1 MQQPAMAGCCMAH
14 RLFGAPF
21 SRTSKDATI
30 AWRHTHA
37 QQRCTQYSFAA
48 KSSPALC
55 IIPLVAESCG
65 IRSRLRTGMPSMQF
79 FNPPRENFFRPLTH
93 DNRELCATVLRA
105 LHERVH
111 GANAD
116 YAEVLTRELVLEV
129 IQQALADPALR
140 GIAFAEGQALRPQD
154 ERLYASDLLRKL
166 KEHGWLDDYR
176 DPIDLQ
182 PTLKLSRAGKAFSET
197 FANLDDS
204 RAKTR
209 QRNMRSARKA
219 LTAFLASRDVDELL
233 DAHEFASRVVQD
245 LQEDIEYFRHLI
257 QSLTREAL
265 AQKVAWSEFNEFIEK
280 RFAREYAVRLVADS
294 AERHRGQINEALEEV
309 RALDG
314 EQRSGVDAHLL
325 QRAPWLEQTAQGRS
339 PMLWL
344 ADRTESMVDAACGL
358 KLPMLRSE
366 MNNYVRRF
374 TSLLRQALSLDYG
387 SDSPLGR
394 TMAWLKEQTEPAH
407 DDLLDVLAQ
416 RLATAEIRLPGGLL
430 RWTVRDSGSEA
441 LALAP
446 LIVDEES
453 RLHALLRRA
462 EAEAFAFSDQQVL
475 QGLLPHLQS
484 GPISLAALPLDS
496 AEDAVRVLHAV
507 GAVRSAEGRRLVQA
521 RKKPGQVTN
530 SYFQADDYEL
540 LIMPIEGLGSW
551 PDGSENGH

>member
-1 MQQPAMAGCCMAH
+1 
-14 RLFGAPF
+14 
-21 SRTSKDATI
+21 
-30 AWRHTHA
+30 
-37 QQRCTQYSFAA
+37 
-48 KSSPALC
+48 
-55 IIPLVAESCG
+55 
-65 IRSRLRTGMPSMQF
+65 
-79 FNPPRENFFRPLTH
+79 
-93 DNRELCATVLRA
+93 LCAAVLRA

-129 IQQALADPALR
+129 IQHALADPALR
-140 GIAFAEGQALRPQD
+140 GLAFEAGQTVRAEE
-154 ERLYASDLLRKL
+154 ERTYASDLLRKL
-166 KEHGWLDDYR
+166 KEHGWLEDYR
-176 DPIDLQ
+176 DPIDLR

-219 LTAFLASRDVDELL
+219 LAAFIATRDADELL
-233 DAHEFASRVVQD
+233 DAHEFASR
-245 LQEDIEYFRHLI
+245 DIEYFRHLI

-265 AQKVAWSEFNEFIEK
+265 AQKVAWNEFNDFIEK

-294 AERHRGQINEALEEV
+294 AERHRGQINEVLEDV

-314 EQRSGVDAHLL
+314 EQRAGVDAHLL

-344 ADRTESMVDAACGL
+344 ADRIESMVDAACGL

-387 SDSPLGR
+387 AESPLGR
-394 TMAWLKEQTEPAH
+394 TMAWLKEQPEPTREG
-407 DDLLDVLAQ
+407 LLDVLAR
-416 RLATAEIRLPGGLL
+416 RLATAEIRLPGGVL
-430 RWTVRDSGSEA
+430 RWTVRDRESEA
-441 LALAP
+441 VAQAP
-446 LIVDEES
+446 LVVDETS
-453 RLHALLRRA
+453 RLNALLRRA

-475 QGLLPHLQS
+475 QGLLPYLQG
-484 GPISLAALPLDS
+484 GPITLAALPVDT

-507 GAVRSAEGRRLVQA
+507 GAVRSAEGRRLIQA
-521 RKKPGQVTN
+521 RKMAGQVSTT
-530 SYFQADDYEL
+530 YFQADDYEL
-540 LIMPIEGLGSW
+540 RVETQ
-551 PDGSENGH
+551 DGMDVTSSRANVTSSRASKTGRGH